1 MTLRD
6 VLLPLGG
13 DQVLVRGEPR
23 HVVSYAKDFLF
34 TDAQLRQP
42 VRSLSGGE
50 RNRLLLARALAN
62 PANVMVLDEPTND
75 LDMDTLDLL
84 EDLLADYE
92 GTLILVS
99 HDRDFIDRLA
109 TSTIGLDGKGN
120 AVETPGGWQDFVSQ
134 NPGFFS
140 RLPIAAFAPAKTAA
154 PTPAPPPAGPVK
166 AGKLSYKDQ
175 RRLGELETLIAQA
188 PGKAAALEARLADPG
203 LYGRDPAGFQGLS
216 RELDQLRADL
226 MSAEEEWLALEERR
240 EALEAGR

>member
-1 MTLRD
+1 
-6 VLLPLGG
+6 
-13 DQVLVRGEPR
+13 
-23 HVVSYAKDFLF
+23 
-34 TDAQLRQP
+34 
-42 VRSLSGGE
+42 
-50 RNRLLLARALAN
+50 
-62 PANVMVLDEPTND
+62 VLDEPTND

-140 RLPIAAFAPAKTAA
+140 RLPIAAFAAAKTA
-154 PTPAPPPAGPVK
+154 TPIAPPPKPEPAK

-175 RRLGELETLIAQA
+175 RRLGELETLIAEA
-188 PGKAAALEARLADPG
+188 PSKAATLEARLADPG
-203 LYGRDPAGFQGLS
+203 LYGRDPTAFQKLS
-216 RELDQLRADL
+216 RELDEVRADL
-226 MSAEEEWLALEERR
+226 TSAEEEWLALEERR